1 MNDVRQWFADLR
13 QYIEG
18 IGHADIFGNPT
29 RIFNADETGFPI
41 APKPVQVLADKGDPH
56 IYQQGSSDK
65 SLITALLVISAAG
78 TYVRP
83 MLIFPGKIFR
93 TDFYNRFYEAI
104 PTGQFGHSKN
114 GWIDT
119 ELFVDWLK
127 LVFEPH
133 LVTNNITRPVLLFVD
148 GARVHISL
156 EASEFCD
163 EKNILLYLLLPNSTH
178 ILQPL
183 NLVVMGSIK
192 SHYRKAV
199 QRWGVE
205 HPLHIYNR
213 EAFVDIFQGVYDTA
227 CTESNATKGFEVAGL
242 YPLDEGRVD
251 ASKCFPADLFDPQN
265 APAELPPVNN
275 EPETILQQDV
285 IPGNPDAP
293 NGNDGLP
300 MTIRVDGVLYVRS
313 PTQAEQPQAPATPA
327 PAPALAPAPPA
338 PAPPMAP
345 QQTRLEVI
353 DEILATPRR
362 PAPRAMRGRGVCGC
376 RAFHDA

>member
-1 MNDVRQWFADLR
+1 
-13 QYIEG
+13 
-18 IGHADIFGNPT
+18 
-29 RIFNADETGFPI
+29 
-41 APKPVQVLADKGDPH
+41 
-56 IYQQGSSDK
+56 
-65 SLITALLVISAAG
+65 
-78 TYVRP
+78 
-83 MLIFPGKIFR
+83 
-93 TDFYNRFYEAI
+93 
-104 PTGQFGHSKN
+104 
-114 GWIDT
+114 
-119 ELFVDWLK
+119 
-127 LVFEPH
+127 
-133 LVTNNITRPVLLFVD
+133 
-148 GARVHISL
+148 
-156 EASEFCD
+156 
-163 EKNILLYLLLPNSTH
+163 
-178 ILQPL
+178 
-183 NLVVMGSIK
+183 MGSIK

-205 HPLHIYNR
+205 HPLRIYNR

-251 ASKCFPADLFDPQN
+251 ASKCFPADLFDPRN

-313 PTQAEQPQAPATPA
+313 PTQAEQPPAPATPA
-327 PAPALAPAPPA
+327 PAPPAPPA

-345 QQTRLEVI
+345 PQTRLEVI

-362 PAPRAMRGRGVCGC
+362 PAPRAMRGRGGVRMQGLPRCISDHRY
-376 RAFHDA
+376 RAMLQEKEDAKKEAEVAKEERKRQREEAKKAKEEEKKKKKEEKERKQLGAQASAMAALGTMASTSSGGETRQGSGKRRKKRPVRFESSSESEDDSPVYDDSSSTDGEEEEEEDEDVRKWRYCAKCWEALQGFGQGNSDWLRYSVL